1 MIVWVV
7 KVERRKCLHEH
18 FKDAYEDFK
27 SHDKALIYPK
37 FIFAIDW
44 HNMKDFEGW

>member
-7 KVERRKCLHEH
+7 RVERQNCCFEH
-18 FKDAYEDFK
+18 FSEAWSDFK

-37 FIFAIDW
+37 FMRRKRFYGLKEF
-44 HNMKDFEGW
+44 NGW